1 MSEKHTNGINDLL
14 ALFEDTLSPSDVL
27 AAKLIAQVST
37 SITKERIKLHMS
49 QQEFSEHIHASQSL
63 ISRWEHGEYNF
74 SLKKIAEI
82 ASCLNLDV
90 NISFCN
96 AEISANSATNY
107 HKTGVFTRTIQ
118 SPVSMYQKESQYT
131 PKMEA
136 QNINSISQEDYVHA

>member
-27 AAKLIAQVST
+27 AAKLMAQVST
-37 SITKERIKLHMS
+37 SITKERIKLHMN
-49 QQEFSEHIHASQSL
+49 QQEFSKHIHASQSL
-63 ISRWEHGEYNF
+63 ISRWEHGECNF

-82 ASCLNLDV
+82 ASRLNLDV

-96 AEISANSATNY
+96 AKISANFSANY
-107 HKTGVFTRTIQ
+107 HKTGTFTRTIQ
-118 SPVSMYQKESQYT
+118 SPISMCQKESQYT

-136 QNINSISQEDYVHA
+136 KNINIL